1 MSSLDINIP
10 GLGCCSGADCLTR
23 LVPAWVL
30 AYPAPARPETGINVS
45 GGKVPSQDSRWSPLP
60 RAKAPA
66 TKSDLRPI
74 KTELLPEAVT
84 DGRTKINVPLFNR
97 FMHRPSSVKLSPTPQ
112 RSIPTPAPPPPFFYI
127 LGRISVFTAGGCAPL
142 LLFLGLFFFF
152 LAVSKSKRL
161 AHFPLGR
168 SHLFR

>member
-30 AYPAPARPETGINVS
+30 AYPAPA
-45 GGKVPSQDSRWSPLP
+45 PSTNWYQRVGRKSALP
-60 RAKAPA
+60 RLKVEPVTPSKSPA
-66 TKSDLRPI
+66 TSSDLRPI
-74 KTELLPEAVT
+74 KTEPLPEAVT

-97 FMHRPSSVKLSPTPQ
+97 FMHRPSSVKLSPTPP
-112 RSIPTPAPPPPFFYI
+112 RSIPTPANPPPFFYI

-142 LLFLGLFFFF
+142 LLFLGLFF
-152 LAVSKSKRL
+152 LLPCSQ
-161 AHFPLGR
+161 
-168 SHLFR
+168 